1 MSCFAD
7 TYQIIRIISA
17 SKIKKLG
24 YASVLVMTSKKSS
37 FPRNFFIIPRDTSKK
52 IARDCFAVDERNT
65 NRVHSDFILVESV
78 WRNL

>member
-24 YASVLVMTSKKSS
+24 YASVLVMTSKNHLFPVISLS
-37 FPRNFFIIPRDTSKK
+37 FQETQAKK
-52 IARDCFAVDERNT
+52 LRAIALQLMRETQIEYIAFY
-65 NRVHSDFILVESV
+65 LG
-78 WRNL
+78 